1 MGGKEVSGPL
11 SKICCEKKSHTR
23 FEIYWCTVYE
33 NECVERT
40 SGFIQ
45 DPGSLN
51 FHRLCFDTGNHFGSY
66 ETKPPLFCIPFLR
79 LLQAGASVLPLSGGK
94 ARSRARRFWNR
105 FSCKGHSAGHRATLQ
120 HSKGHTRAAARSM
133 WKCSCSGMARN
144 GASAPTWASQKC
156 GRTRTLMPLGRDLW
170 QGVLF
175 LAWFMIFKSCAFLAF
190 VGFYLVQQD
199 AFIDAEEKLV
209 SALGNRCSTRPT
221 PNPHRRTCFWWAHDP
236 HD

>member
-23 FEIYWCTVYE
+23 FEIYSSTVYA

-94 ARSRARRFWNR
+94 TRSRARRFWNH

-120 HSKGHTRAAARSM
+120 HSKGHTRKPLLVVCGSFPVLGWPEVGLRPPLGQARSV
-133 WKCSCSGMARN
+133 
-144 GASAPTWASQKC
+144 
-156 GRTRTLMPLGRDLW
+156 
-170 QGVLF
+170 GV
-175 LAWFMIFKSCAFLAF
+175 
-190 VGFYLVQQD
+190 
-199 AFIDAEEKLV
+199 
-209 SALGNRCSTRPT
+209 R
-221 PNPHRRTCFWWAHDP
+221 AH
-236 HD
+236 